1 MLINGFEMSRRDF
14 LSCTAAVAMMAA
26 SPFAGAVPAAGQPTT
41 LITQR
46 RTLGRASP
54 LEVSAI
60 GLGCLPMVGY
70 YGGKF
75 EKKDMVALIR
85 RAYDEGSKLVHKLS
99 KNRAFPAIRAKLK
112 DGTFQLGY
120 RPGYQRAVS

>member
-14 LSCTAAVAMMAA
+14 LSCTAAAAMMAA

-85 RAYDEGSKLVHKLS
+85 RAYDEGC
-99 KNRAFPAIRAKLK
+99 
-112 DGTFQLGY
+112 TFFDTAEVYGPY
-120 RPGYQRAVS
+120 TSET